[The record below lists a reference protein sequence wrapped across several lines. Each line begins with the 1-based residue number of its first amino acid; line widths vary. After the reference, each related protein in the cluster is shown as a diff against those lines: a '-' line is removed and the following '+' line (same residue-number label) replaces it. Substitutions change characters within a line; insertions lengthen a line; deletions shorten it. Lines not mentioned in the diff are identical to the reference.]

1 MTFVDNAGREHRRP
15 GRYARWDSAA
25 PPTCRAS
32 WGENGS
38 VSVIEINPRFSG
50 GLSLVAR
57 APAPTS
63 SSSTC
68 GLAQGEPPSRE
79 RLQFRAGVTMTR
91 HFQEVILP

>member
-1 MTFVDNAGREHRRP
+1 MSIAAPGAARGR
-15 GRYARWDSAA
+15 DSAA

-32 WGENGS
+32 SADDGN

-50 GLSLVAR
+50 GLPLVAR

-63 SSSTC
+63 WSSTC
-68 GLAQGEPPSRE
+68 ELAQGEPPSRE